1 MEYRGGAHTR
11 NKLKPRFLKQFVCN
25 LTRRIVWPHF
35 HYMWKILDPM
45 HENIAMIF
53 YQSFFIMHSS
63 EWTHHNTPSAWVMS
77 FLNYD
82 PLITSTSNIKKRK
95 KKKNN
100 TRDSNVVPH
109 RSTNLARSCLTS
121 LSRRE
126 AVLSWLYGR
135 SWKYHHNQRI

>member
-35 HYMWKILDPM
+35 HYMWNILDPM

-77 FLNYD
+77 FFNYD